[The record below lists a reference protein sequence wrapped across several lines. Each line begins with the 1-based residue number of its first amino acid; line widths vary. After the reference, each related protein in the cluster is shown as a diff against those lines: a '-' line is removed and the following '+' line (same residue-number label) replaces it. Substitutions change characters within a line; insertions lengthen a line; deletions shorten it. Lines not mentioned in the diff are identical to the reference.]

1 MEEIFAPE
9 RSYSLCMRSLC
20 SEMGDAVG
28 YYLYETFWCVPANSG
43 LLFEMSESNR
53 KKKIIIRTS
62 FENVEFGLI

>member
-9 RSYSLCMRSLC
+9 RSYSLCIRSLC

-53 KKKIIIRTS
+53 KKK
-62 FENVEFGLI
+62 